1 MGRPQPPPLVPAL
14 LLAWLLA
21 ACGQVDADAVDR
33 ELDGL
38 MAAARVEL
46 AEGRAALESAFE
58 GEARARF
65 SALLG
70 ELEAAAERLGQEHL
84 DELHGLLT
92 SEGGLEE
99 LLYRAEARSG
109 RAWAGLRAELEQG
122 ADRLARLVERWSEE
136 LDARSARRAA
146 ASGSPGPDPGAQ
158 APRALDHEA
167 AGPEAAP
174 PEPPPGLPGEPP
186 TSRVR

>member
-1 MGRPQPPPLVPAL
+1 MGRSQPPPLAPAI

-65 SALLG
+65 SALLV

-84 DELHGLLT
+84 DELHALLT

-99 LLYRAEARSG
+99 LLNRAEAQSG
-109 RAWAGLRAELEQG
+109 LAWAGLRAELEQG
-122 ADRLARLVERWSEE
+122 ADRLARLVERWSGE
-136 LDARSARRAA
+136 LDARAARRAA
-146 ASGSPGPDPGAQ
+146 ASGLQ
-158 APRALDHEA
+158 AVDPRAADPESAVQEA
-167 AGPEAAP
+167 AVPEAAP
-174 PEPPPGLPGEPP
+174 PEPAGQPPA
-186 TSRVR
+186 SRVR